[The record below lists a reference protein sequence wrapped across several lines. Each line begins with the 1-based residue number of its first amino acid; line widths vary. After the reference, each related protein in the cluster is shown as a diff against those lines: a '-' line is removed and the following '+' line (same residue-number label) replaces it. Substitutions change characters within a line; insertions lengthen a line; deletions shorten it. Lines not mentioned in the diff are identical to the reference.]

1 MTSEFES
8 VLNDVGL
15 AALLTKFISERV
27 DVSVILTASDQDLIR
42 LGISTIGYRCRLRDA
57 CRRRRYYN
65 I

>member
-42 LGISTIGYRCRLRDA
+42 LGISTIGYRCS
-57 CRRRRYYN
+57 
-65 I
+65 

>member
-57 CRRRRYYN
+57 CGRRRY
-65 I
+65 